1 MDQGASSNSA
11 ADFELTPSTESR
23 AVSLVADA
31 GLDDRRLSSS
41 IYQAIFEHSL
51 DGVMFTAPDGR
62 IFAANDAACALLG
75 MSEDQIIAAGRDGL
89 MDPTDPVWDDAVQ
102 QRRRDGQMRAKL
114 RMRRGDGTVFLAD
127 VTSVIFE
134 VVGETRACVFVRDT
148 FIQRPVSHRHSA
160 TVDTPGGPEREFE
173 PFMERLSPREQV
185 VMAYL
190 GTSMTYRAIASE
202 LHISPNTLKSHVKAI
217 YRKLGAESRS
227 DALAKACAVA
237 RIA

>member
-1 MDQGASSNSA
+1 MHEGATSNDA
-11 ADFELTPSTESR
+11 ADFELTPSAESR
-23 AVSLVADA
+23 GVSLVADA
-31 GLDDRRLSSS
+31 HVDDQRLSLS

-62 IFAANDAACALLG
+62 IFAANDAACLLLG
-75 MSEDQIIAAGRDGL
+75 MTEDEIIAAGRDGI

-114 RMRRGDGTVFLAD
+114 RVRRGDGTVFLAE
-127 VTSVIFE
+127 VASVIFE
-134 VVGETRACVFVRDT
+134 VDGEARACVFVRDT
-148 FIQRPVSHRHSA
+148 FVQPPVSHRHFA
-160 TVDTPGGPEREFE
+160 KVDTPGGPEHDFGVFLET
-173 PFMERLSPREQV
+173 LSPREQV

-190 GTSMTYRAIASE
+190 GTSMTYRDIASE
-202 LHISPNTLKSHVKAI
+202 LCISPNTLKSHVKAI

-227 DALAKACAVA
+227 DALAKARAVA